1 MPHQSFGTVRAGVER
16 EPITFDFGLFGEET
30 FTVVPDPSLGDVLD
44 LLDAP
49 EPTPTNETQ
58 TLAVLTRFIRRL
70 LPVEDR
76 PRFNQALYRIPITEA
91 PAIVIDCAAWIATQV
106 TGFPTVPPTTFSR
119 GRPPSGASS
128 KPKRAGA
135 SRSRR

>member
-30 FTVVPDPSLGDVLD
+30 FRVVPDPSLGDTLD

-49 EPTPTNETQ
+49 EPTPDNELE

-70 LPVEDR
+70 LPPEDR

-91 PAIVIDCAAWIATQV
+91 PAVVIECAAWIAEQV
-106 TGFPTVPPTTFSR
+106 AGFPTSPPTTSSR
-119 GRPPSGASS
+119 GRQTRGARS

-135 SRSRR
+135 TRSNS